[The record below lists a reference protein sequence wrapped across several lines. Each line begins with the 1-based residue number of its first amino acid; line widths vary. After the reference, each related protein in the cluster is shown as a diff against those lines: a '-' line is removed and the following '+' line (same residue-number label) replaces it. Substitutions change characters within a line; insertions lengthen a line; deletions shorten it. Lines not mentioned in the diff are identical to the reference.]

1 VTDVL
6 ATPATQDV
14 CGIAKKISLELEHLP
29 LHTHAAIINIVNTMC
44 QHRKIVLE
52 SEMQQKQM
60 EAQEAAM
67 ADARRAHAQ
76 AQVARDMQI
85 ATQIGRE
92 VQQPPDEP
100 KKPRLSLVLNEH
112 GKLAEEPKV

>member
-1 VTDVL
+1 MTDVL

-14 CGIAKKISLELEHLP
+14 YGIAKKISLELEHLP
-29 LHTHAAIINIVNTMC
+29 LHTHAAIINMVNTMC

-60 EAQEAAM
+60 EAHEAAM

-76 AQVARDMQI
+76 SQVAREI
-85 ATQIGRE
+85 AAQIG
-92 VQQPPDEP
+92 VAAKPSPDEP
-100 KKPRLSLVLNEH
+100 KKPRLSLVLDEH